1 MKKNLKLVPA
11 DKKKSLGK
19 LPKKVRN
26 KMGFMSQG
34 GLMKKSGT
42 KTSKPQEKKELSID
56 PLKLANPKS
65 EPKKEIKSSMQSRK
79 APRPKP
85 ARQAFKNGGEA
96 KVRGMG
102 AATQGGKFQGVF

>member
-1 MKKNLKLVPA
+1 MKKNLKPVPA

-19 LPKKVRN
+19 LPQKVRN

-34 GLMKKSGT
+34 GPMKNTGTKKS
-42 KTSKPQEKKELSID
+42 KPIEKELSID
-56 PLKLANPKS
+56 PLNLANPKP
-65 EPKKEIKSSMQSRK
+65 ERIPTRRPLMRPRKTLQSKPVRK
-79 APRPKP
+79 A
-85 ARQAFKNGGEA
+85 NGGEV